1 MMVIYHVFKKATP
14 VLLKKQVAWIKVVK
28 TSIFSHYILIATTNL
43 FPTLDY
49 LEQHSLSHNTSKV

>member
-1 MMVIYHVFKKATP
+1 MIYHVFQKATL

-43 FPTLDY
+43 FPTFDC
-49 LEQHSLSHNTSKV
+49 LELHSLSQNTTKI